1 MTTDCTKELSNCIS
15 RYREEIV
22 NNKKAIEQTITGNN
36 KINIS
41 DYFYQGDKICNKEL
55 FNIGSECQ
63 DTKYGG
69 KQKYTYD
76 EWKPKIEKFHAK
88 DLQARLKSKDSQ
100 EELKGK
106 ILKNFEDYE
115 KYYKNATETIKKELD
130 IDSKLLDIDSKL
142 KAIFKEKQKP
152 ETDETR
158 AYYDVI
164 RGLYE
169 NGDMRSQLKCNDL
182 DCFNRTIE
190 DNLSQKQSE
199 LAAIKDDFLDNTQN
213 IFQHIQVEDSI
224 F

>member
-1 MTTDCTKELSNCIS
+1 MLQN
-15 RYREEIV
+15 EI
-22 NNKKAIEQTITGNN
+22 
-36 KINIS
+36 
-41 DYFYQGDKICNKEL
+41 
-55 FNIGSECQ
+55 
-63 DTKYGG
+63 
-69 KQKYTYD
+69 
-76 EWKPKIEKFHAK
+76 
-88 DLQARLKSKDSQ
+88 
-100 EELKGK
+100 KGK
-106 ILKNFEDYE
+106 ILKSFEDYE
-115 KYYKNATETIKKELD
+115 KYHKNSTEAIKRE
-130 IDSKLLDIDSKL
+130 LDIDSKL
-142 KAIFKEKQKP
+142 KAILKEKQQP

>member
-1 MTTDCTKELSNCIS
+1 MTTDCKKELLNCIS
-15 RYREEIV
+15 KYREELAE
-22 NNKKAIEQTITGNN
+22 NKAAIRQTLTSD

-63 DTKYGG
+63 DTKYGSR
-69 KQKYTYD
+69 QEYTYD
-76 EWKPKIEKFHAK
+76 EWKEKIEKPHAK
-88 DLQARLKSKDSQ
+88 DLLKMLQ
-100 EELKGK
+100 NEVKGK
-106 ILKNFEDYE
+106 ILKSFEDYE
-115 KYYKNATETIKKELD
+115 KYHKNATEAIKRE
-130 IDSKLLDIDSKL
+130 LDIDSKL
-142 KAIFKEKQKP
+142 KAILKEKQQP

>member
-1 MTTDCTKELSNCIS
+1 MTTDCKKELLNCIS
-15 RYREEIV
+15 KYREELAE
-22 NNKKAIEQTITGNN
+22 NKAAIRQTLTSD

-41 DYFYQGDKICNKEL
+41 DYFYQGDEICKKEL
-55 FNIGSECQ
+55 FNIGSECP
-63 DTKYGG
+63 DTKYGSR
-69 KQKYTYD
+69 KEYTYD
-76 EWKPKIEKFHAK
+76 EWKEKIEKPHAK
-88 DLQARLKSKDSQ
+88 DLLKMLQ
-100 EELKGK
+100 NEIKGK
-106 ILKNFEDYE
+106 ILKSFEDYE
-115 KYYKNATETIKKELD
+115 KYHKNATEAIKRE
-130 IDSKLLDIDSKL
+130 LDIDSKL
-142 KAIFKEKQKP
+142 KAILKEKQQP

-164 RGLYE
+164 RDLYE

>member
-1 MTTDCTKELSNCIS
+1 MTTDCKEEMRNCIS
-15 RYREEIV
+15 KYREELAE
-22 NNKKAIEQTITGNN
+22 NKAAIRQTLTSD

-63 DTKYGG
+63 DTKYGSR
-69 KQKYTYD
+69 QEYTYD
-76 EWKPKIEKFHAK
+76 EWKEKIEKSHAK
-88 DLQARLKSKDSQ
+88 DFLGMLQNEVKNKISKS
-100 EELKGK
+100 L
-106 ILKNFEDYE
+106 EDYKQYHE
-115 KYYKNATETIKKELD
+115 NATEAIKKELD
-130 IDSKLLDIDSKL
+130 IDSKL
-142 KAIFKEKQKP
+142 KAILKEKQQP

-169 NGDMRSQLKCNDL
+169 NGDMHSQLKCNDL

>member
-1 MTTDCTKELSNCIS
+1 MTTDCKKELLNCINK
-15 RYREEIV
+15 YREELAE
-22 NNKKAIEQTITGNN
+22 NKAAIRQTLTSD

-63 DTKYGG
+63 DTKYGSR
-69 KQKYTYD
+69 QEYTYD
-76 EWKPKIEKFHAK
+76 EWKEKIEKPHAK
-88 DLQARLKSKDSQ
+88 DLLKMLQ
-100 EELKGK
+100 NEVKGK
-106 ILKNFEDYE
+106 ILKSFEDYE
-115 KYYKNATETIKKELD
+115 KYHKNATEAIKRE
-130 IDSKLLDIDSKL
+130 LDIDSKL
-142 KAIFKEKQKP
+142 KAILKEKQQP
-152 ETDETR
+152 ETDVTR

-169 NGDMRSQLKCNDL
+169 NGDMHSQLKCNDL

>member
-1 MTTDCTKELSNCIS
+1 MTTDCKKELLNCINK
-15 RYREEIV
+15 YREELAE
-22 NNKKAIEQTITGNN
+22 NKAAIRQTLTSD

-63 DTKYGG
+63 DTKYGSR
-69 KQKYTYD
+69 QEYTYD
-76 EWKPKIEKFHAK
+76 EWKEKIEKPHAK
-88 DLQARLKSKDSQ
+88 DLLKMLQ
-100 EELKGK
+100 NEVKGK
-106 ILKNFEDYE
+106 ILKSFEDYE
-115 KYYKNATETIKKELD
+115 KYHKNATEAIKRE
-130 IDSKLLDIDSKL
+130 LDIDSKL
-142 KAIFKEKQKP
+142 KAILKEKQQP
-152 ETDETR
+152 ETDVTR

-224 F
+224 FREIRLCYFFNEIS

>member
-1 MTTDCTKELSNCIS
+1 MTTDCKKELLNCINK
-15 RYREEIV
+15 YREELAE
-22 NNKKAIEQTITGNN
+22 NKAAIRQTLTSD

-41 DYFYQGDKICNKEL
+41 DYFYQVDKICNEEL
-55 FNIGSECQ
+55 FNVGVECQ
-63 DTKYGG
+63 DTQRG
-69 KQKYTYD
+69 KYTYD
-76 EWKPKIEKFHAK
+76 EWKQKIEKFNAK
-88 DLQARLKSKDSQ
+88 DFLGMLQNEVKNKISKS
-100 EELKGK
+100 L
-106 ILKNFEDYE
+106 EDYKQYHE
-115 KYYKNATETIKKELD
+115 NATEAIKKE
-130 IDSKLLDIDSKL
+130 LDIDSKL
-142 KAIFKEKQKP
+142 KAIFKEKQQP
-152 ETDETR
+152 ETDENR
-158 AYYDVI
+158 AYCDVI

>member
-1 MTTDCTKELSNCIS
+1 MTTDCKKELLNCIS
-15 RYREEIV
+15 KYREELAE
-22 NNKKAIEQTITGNN
+22 NKAAIRQTLTSD

-41 DYFYQGDKICNKEL
+41 DYFYKSDKICNKEL

-63 DTKYGG
+63 DKKYGSR
-69 KQKYTYD
+69 QEYTYD
-76 EWKPKIEKFHAK
+76 EWKEKIEKPHAK
-88 DLQARLKSKDSQ
+88 DLLKMLQ
-100 EELKGK
+100 NEIKGK
-106 ILKNFEDYE
+106 ILKSFEDYE
-115 KYYKNATETIKKELD
+115 KYHKNSTEAIKRE
-130 IDSKLLDIDSKL
+130 LDIDSKL
-142 KAIFKEKQKP
+142 KAILKEKQQP